1 MTGLQEQLESWG
13 FQLTDRG
20 LFWQANAAYRNGDNK
35 TAVQIYKDSGVW
47 RDFVEGTQP
56 RPFVDLVERMT
67 GKKSLSGTLLVDG
80 ADVDYE
86 KEESLA
92 VGKTFPDSILDR
104 LLPNYIFY
112 TKKGISQQ
120 VLEYYRCGLATNGKM
135 YQRLVFPVFND
146 AGQIIGFAG
155 RDMMDS
161 PERPKWKIL
170 GQKKQFK
177 YPFNIPTKSGKFPFR
192 NKILNADTVVL
203 IESVGDSLALSE
215 AGITNHL
222 VCFGVAI
229 SPAVLSCLTASNC
242 QRILICFN
250 NDKYDNDDNL
260 KEGGENVG
268 LQMAE
273 KAKAVLNRYFY
284 DREIIICELPKKDF
298 GRMNTSEIKKFYDSQ
313 ANPDPT

>member
-20 LFWQANAAYRNGDNK
+20 VFWHSNAPYRNGDNP
-35 TAVQIYKDSGVW
+35 TALQIYKDSGVW
-47 RDFVEGTQP
+47 RDFVEGTQML
-56 RPFVDLVERMT
+56 PFSALAEKVTGNRNLDIPLLNGVE
-67 GKKSLSGTLLVDG
+67 
-80 ADVDYE
+80 ADYE
-86 KEESLA
+86 KEENLA

-104 LLPNYIFY
+104 LLPNLTFY

-161 PERPKWKIL
+161 PDRPKWKIL

-177 YPFNIPTKSGKFPFR
+177 YPFNIPTKGGKFPFR

-215 AGITNHL
+215 AGVTNHL

-229 SPAVLSCLTASNC
+229 SPAILSCLTASNC
-242 QRILICFN
+242 QRILLCFN
-250 NDKYDNDDNL
+250 NDKYDNEDNL
-260 KEGGENVG
+260 KEDGSNVG
-268 LQMAE
+268 MAMAE
-273 KAKAVLNRYFY
+273 KAKTVLNRYFY

-298 GRMNTSEIKKFYDSQ
+298 GRMNASEIKKFYDSQ
-313 ANPDPT
+313 TNPDPA